1 MIVLNWNTEKSLFTR
16 WVLIQLQ
23 YVLVWACPTSDT
35 QLYCEFLRR
44 FWVEV
49 TLVGGLV
56 LLSDVVEDEDPG
68 VHVNVHADPTVG
80 DEDLP
85 INMFCESE
93 LREL

>member
-1 MIVLNWNTEKSLFTR
+1 MLNKVQFGFIIVFFTLSFIYISLVDVTFVWR
-16 WVLIQLQ
+16 
-23 YVLVWACPTSDT
+23 LV
-35 QLYCEFLRR
+35 RR
-44 FWVEV
+44 DD
-49 TLVGGLV
+49 L
-56 LLSDVVEDEDPG
+56 VEDEDPG

>member
-1 MIVLNWNTEKSLFTR
+1 M
-16 WVLIQLQ
+16 
-23 YVLVWACPTSDT
+23 
-35 QLYCEFLRR
+35 
-44 FWVEV
+44 

-85 INMFCESE
+85 INKFCESE
-93 LREL
+93 LGEL